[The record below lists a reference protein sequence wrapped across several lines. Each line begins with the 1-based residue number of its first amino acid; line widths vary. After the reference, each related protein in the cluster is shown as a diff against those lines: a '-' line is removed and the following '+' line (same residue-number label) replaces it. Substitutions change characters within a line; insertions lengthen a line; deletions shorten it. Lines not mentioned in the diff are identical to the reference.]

1 MRAFLLPLVAL
12 ALSALTGCRH
22 VLHVHHIAHVPALA
36 SYEAVDEM
44 IAQHNDRRDIG
55 RVLVATLV
63 DVNNVGM
70 TSMFGRQ
77 MSEYLAARFTQK
89 NIDVIHATVRQDHMQ
104 VRQDGQF
111 LLSRDIQNLAADHNA
126 RTVLVGTYGVLTDY
140 VLVSLKMVSTAD
152 DSTIAAMDFTL
163 RRTQVVNDMLAS
175 YVRTW

>member
-1 MRAFLLPLVAL
+1 
-12 ALSALTGCRH
+12 
-22 VLHVHHIAHVPALA
+22 
-36 SYEAVDEM
+36 
-44 IAQHNDRRDIG
+44 
-55 RVLVATLV
+55 
-63 DVNNVGM
+63 
-70 TSMFGRQ
+70 MFGRQ

-140 VLVSLKMVSTAD
+140 VLVSLKMVSTVD